1 MREIKIGSIKKRLP
15 KPTRVIL
22 YLLLIFFVFL
32 TLLPLWS
39 AVMTALKTQEALIYS
54 NPIQIPINPTLDA
67 FGTAFN
73 ELRIPILNS
82 LMFTIPATI
91 LSCVLGSMTG
101 YALTKVKFRGANTI
115 FLLIIVGIF
124 IPYQAVLIPLVQI
137 IIELG
142 LYGEI
147 VGLILTHTAYGV
159 PICTLLFKSF
169 YDSIH
174 DSLINA
180 AKIDGAG
187 IWKTYRHVVLPI
199 SVTPFVVAAVFQFT
213 QIWNDLLFGLV
224 LSGAGVSQPASV
236 ALLNLQGG
244 FVTAWNVQMAGT
256 LWYTI
261 PSLIVYLVLGK
272 YLVKGFMAGAIKG

>member
-1 MREIKIGSIKKRLP
+1 MKEIKIGSKKMRLP
-15 KPTRVIL
+15 HPTRVLL
-22 YLLLIFFVFL
+22 YFLLIFFAFL
-32 TLLPLWS
+32 ALLPLWS

-54 NPIQIPINPTLDA
+54 NPIQPPIKPSLDA

-73 ELRIPILNS
+73 KLRIPILNS
-82 LMFTIPATI
+82 LTFTIPATI

-115 FLLIIVGIF
+115 FLLVIVGIF

-142 LYGEI
+142 IYGEI
-147 VGLILTHTAYGV
+147 SALILTHTAYGV

-187 IWKTYRHVVLPI
+187 IWRTYIHVILPL

-224 LSGAGVSQPASV
+224 LSGAGSNQPASV

-261 PSLIVYLVLGK
+261 PSLVVYLVLGK

>member
-1 MREIKIGSIKKRLP
+1 MKENKIGSKKMRLP
-15 KPTRVIL
+15 HPTRIFL
-22 YLLLIFFVFL
+22 YFLLIFFVFL

-39 AVMTALKTQEALIYS
+39 AVMTALKTEEALIYS
-54 NPIQIPINPTLDA
+54 NPIQPPIKPSLEA
-67 FGTAFN
+67 FGTAFK

-91 LSCVLGSMTG
+91 LSCVLGSMAG

-115 FLLIIVGIF
+115 FLLVIVGIF

-137 IIELG
+137 IIKLG
-142 LYGEI
+142 LYGTI
-147 VGLILTHTAYGV
+147 AALILTHTAYGV

-180 AKIDGAG
+180 AKVDGAG
-187 IWKTYRHVVLPI
+187 IWKTYINVILPL

-244 FVTAWNVQMAGT
+244 FVSAWNVQMAGT

-261 PSLIVYLVLGK
+261 PALIVYLVLGK

>member
-1 MREIKIGSIKKRLP
+1 MKENKIGSKKMRLP
-15 KPTRVIL
+15 HPTRIFL
-22 YLLLIFFVFL
+22 YFLLIFFVFL

-39 AVMTALKTQEALIYS
+39 AVMTALKTEEALIYS
-54 NPIQIPINPTLDA
+54 NPIQPPIKPSLEA
-67 FGTAFN
+67 FGTAFK

-82 LMFTIPATI
+82 LMFTLPATI
-91 LSCVLGSMTG
+91 LSCVLGSMAG

-115 FLLIIVGIF
+115 FLLVIVGIF

-137 IIELG
+137 IIKLG
-142 LYGEI
+142 LYGTI
-147 VGLILTHTAYGV
+147 AALILTHTAYGV

-180 AKIDGAG
+180 AKVDGAG
-187 IWKTYRHVVLPI
+187 IWRTYINVILPL

-236 ALLNLQGG
+236 GLLNLQGG

-261 PSLIVYLVLGK
+261 PALIVYLVLGK
-272 YLVKGFMAGAIKG
+272 YLIKGFMAGAIKG

>member
-1 MREIKIGSIKKRLP
+1 MKEIKIGSKKMRLP
-15 KPTRVIL
+15 NLSRVFL
-22 YLLLIFFVFL
+22 YILLLFFVFL
-32 TLLPLWS
+32 TFLPLWS

-54 NPIQIPINPTLDA
+54 NPIQPPIKPSLDA

-73 ELRIPILNS
+73 KLRIPILNS
-82 LMFTIPATI
+82 LTFTIPATI

-115 FLLIIVGIF
+115 FLLVIVGIF

-142 LYGEI
+142 IYGEI
-147 VGLILTHTAYGV
+147 SALILTHTAYGV

-187 IWKTYRHVVLPI
+187 IWRTYIHVILPL

-224 LSGAGVSQPASV
+224 LSGAGSNQPASV

-261 PSLIVYLVLGK
+261 PSLVVYLVLGK

>member
-1 MREIKIGSIKKRLP
+1 MKRKNGGSIKKRIPHLN
-15 KPTRVIL
+15 RVIL
-22 YLLLIFFVFL
+22 YSLLIFFIFL

-39 AVMTALKTQEALIYS
+39 AIMTALKTQEALVYS
-54 NPIQIPINPTLDA
+54 SPVQPPLNPTLEP
-67 FGTAFN
+67 FGTAFR
-73 ELRIPILNS
+73 ELRHPILNS

-91 LSCVLGSMTG
+91 ISCILGSMTG
-101 YALTKVKFRGANTI
+101 YVLTKVRFRGANTI
-115 FLLIIVGIF
+115 FLLIIIGIF
-124 IPYQAVLIPLVQI
+124 IPYQSVLIPLVQI
-137 IIELG
+137 IVKLG

-147 VGLILTHTAYGV
+147 AGLILTHVAYGI

-180 AKIDGAG
+180 AKVDGAG
-187 IWKTYRHVVLPI
+187 IGYTYIHVVLPL
-199 SVTPFVVAAVFQFT
+199 SATPFVVTAVFQFT

-224 LSGAGVSQPASV
+224 LTGAGLSQPASV

-261 PSLIVYLVLGK
+261 PSLIVYLILGK
-272 YLVKGFMAGAIKG
+272 YLIKGFMSGAIKG

>member
-1 MREIKIGSIKKRLP
+1 MKTKKIGQKKKRLP
-15 KPTRVIL
+15 NFNRVFL
-22 YLLLIFFVFL
+22 YFLLMFFVIL

-39 AVMTALKTQEALIYS
+39 AIMTALKTQEALIYS
-54 NPIQIPINPTLDA
+54 NPIQPPVKPTLEP
-67 FGTAFN
+67 FGTAFK
-73 ELRIPILNS
+73 ELRGPILNS
-82 LMFTIPATI
+82 LMFTIPATL
-91 LSCVLGSMTG
+91 LSCILGSMAG

-115 FLLIIVGIF
+115 FLLIIIGIF
-124 IPYQAVLIPLVQI
+124 IPYQSVLIPLVQI
-137 IIELG
+137 IVELG

-147 VGLILTHTAYGV
+147 GGLILTHTAYGV

-169 YDSIH
+169 YDGIH

-187 IWKTYRHVVLPI
+187 IGNTYLHVVLPL
-199 SVTPFVVAAVFQFT
+199 SATPFVVAAVFQFT
-213 QIWNDLLFGLV
+213 QVWNDLLFGLV
-224 LSGAGVSQPASV
+224 LTGAGLSQPASV

-272 YLVKGFMAGAIKG
+272 YLIKGFMAGAIKG

>member
-1 MREIKIGSIKKRLP
+1 MRLP
-15 KPTRVIL
+15 HPTRVIL
-22 YLLLIFFVFL
+22 YFLLIFFAFL

-54 NPIQIPINPTLDA
+54 NPIQPPIKPSLDA

-82 LMFTIPATI
+82 LTFTIPATI
-91 LSCVLGSMTG
+91 ISCVLGSMTG

-115 FLLIIVGIF
+115 FLLVIVGIF

-147 VGLILTHTAYGV
+147 SALILTHIAYGV

-187 IWKTYRHVVLPI
+187 IWKTYIHVILPL

-224 LSGAGVSQPASV
+224 LSGAGVNQPASV

-261 PSLIVYLVLGK
+261 PALVVYLVLGK

>member
-1 MREIKIGSIKKRLP
+1 MKTNKIGTKKKRLP
-15 KPTRVIL
+15 NLNRVFL
-22 YLLLIFFVFL
+22 YFLLIFLIIL

-39 AVMTALKTQEALIYS
+39 AIMTALKTQEALIYS
-54 NPIQIPINPTLDA
+54 NPVELPIKPTLEP
-67 FGTAFN
+67 FGIAFN
-73 ELRIPILNS
+73 ELRGPILNS
-82 LMFTIPATI
+82 LMFTIPATL
-91 LSCVLGSMTG
+91 LSCILGSMAG

-115 FLLIIVGIF
+115 FLLIIIGIF
-124 IPYQAVLIPLVQI
+124 IPYQSVLIPLVQI
-137 IIELG
+137 MVELG

-147 VGLILTHTAYGV
+147 GGLILTHTAYGV

-169 YDSIH
+169 YDSIP

-187 IWKTYRHVVLPI
+187 IGNTYLHVILPL
-199 SVTPFVVAAVFQFT
+199 SVTPFVVTVVFQFT
-213 QIWNDLLFGLV
+213 QVWNDLLFGLV
-224 LSGAGVSQPASV
+224 LTGAGISQPASV

-272 YLVKGFMAGAIKG
+272 YLIKGFMAGAIKG